1 MPPTWSKVCGM
12 TGPSRFDLSVDNVLA
27 AFDVM
32 GRYLRERELVGEIAV
47 YGRTAI
53 LLQFSWAGP
62 TENVDVVIRT
72 AEREGAVKD
81 AAVFAALK
89 LGLPDDWLVTYV
101 GAFTAEQESESF
113 FSAYGSYPQGET
125 PGLRVFLA
133 KPEYICAM
141 TLQALQRESVGDREF
156 EDAVRL
162 AAELG
167 IETADDLRHLFA
179 SYFPGETLDRA
190 AAARLPDLGAAV
202 RSRRHR

>member
-1 MPPTWSKVCGM
+1 M
-12 TGPSRFDLSVDNVLA
+12 TDPLRSNLSIDSVIA

-32 GRYLRERELVGEIAV
+32 GRYLRERGLVGEIAV

-53 LLQFSWAGP
+53 LLQFRWGNP
-62 TENVDVVIRT
+62 TEDVDVVIRT
-72 AEREGAVKD
+72 GERESAVKD
-81 AAVFAALK
+81 AAAFAALR
-89 LGLPDDWLVTYV
+89 LGLPDDWLNTYV
-101 GAFTAEQESESF
+101 GAFTADNEPESF
-113 FSAYGSYPQGET
+113 FSVYGTYPQGET

-141 TLQALQRESVGDREF
+141 KLRALQRENVGDRDF

-179 SYFPGETLDRA
+179 SYFPGESLDRT
-190 AAARLPDLGAAV
+190 AAARLPEIAQQV
-202 RSRRHR
+202 QSRRHR